1 MQNKKRNG
9 ALLLFILLFSFW
21 MIIASDF
28 DLIEVI
34 TGLLA
39 SLMIVFYNFDLIF
52 QKDEAT
58 PLRPKSVG
66 AFFILIVILL
76 KEIVI
81 ANFHVA
87 KIVLSPKMK
96 IEPGFKKIR
105 QPLKKD
111 FNRALFGNAI
121 TLTPGTLTVDM
132 NDQEIIV
139 HGLEMGHIE
148 DLEGSALQKAF
159 IRLEEGNHD

>member
-1 MQNKKRNG
+1 MHNKKRNG
-9 ALLLFILLFSFW
+9 AVLLFILLFSFW

-28 DLIEVI
+28 HFMEIF

-39 SLMIVFYNFDLIF
+39 SLMIVLYNFDMVF
-52 QKDEAT
+52 HKDEAT
-58 PLRPKSVG
+58 SLRPKSFW
-66 AFFILIVILL
+66 AFFILFFILL
-76 KEIVI
+76 KEIVV

-87 KIVLSPKMK
+87 KIVLSPKMN

-132 NDQEIIV
+132 NDEEIIV
-139 HGLEMGHIE
+139 HGLEIGHIE

-159 IRLEEGNHD
+159 IHLEEANHD